1 MLRIPAGGGISSPLV
16 TTSGFWTWEEIQQS
30 INVRE
35 LKTILFEIQIHA
47 KYYANSTIKIF
58 SDNITALKY
67 TTKSGGTT
75 SLQLQELAIQIQN
88 LCN

>member
-1 MLRIPAGGGISSPLV
+1 MLRIPAGGISSPLV

-35 LKTILFEIQIHA
+35 LKTILFEIQIHT
-47 KYYANSTIKIF
+47 KDYANSTIKIF